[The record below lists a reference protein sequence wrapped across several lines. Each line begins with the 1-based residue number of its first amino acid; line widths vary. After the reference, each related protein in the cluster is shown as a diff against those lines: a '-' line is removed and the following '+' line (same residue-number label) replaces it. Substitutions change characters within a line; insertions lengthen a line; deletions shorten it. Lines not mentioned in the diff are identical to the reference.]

1 MRKTLLF
8 VCHSREN
15 GNPDSLRAWPRA
27 CADATNATAATLRN
41 LAASIAIRLVFLL
54 FTAWSLFFCAALHAQ
69 ANFFQGKSVRVIRGG
84 QPGDLY
90 DLWTRHIATYLGKH
104 IPGNPSVT
112 VQNMPGAGSVI
123 ASNYVY
129 NVSKPDGLTLGSI
142 NPGIYMDQLIGRK
155 EVQYD
160 WSKFNWIGTPEQTES
175 VVFFRGDSPYKTID
189 DLRKAPEP
197 PKCGS
202 TGTASTTYHIPKL
215 IEEIFGV
222 KFNIITGYQGAAD
235 IDVAVERGELQC
247 RLITIAAFFG
257 REPHITWYKKGFT
270 RPFVQTGR
278 KRDPQLPETPTLY
291 DLMDRYKSRDADRR
305 LATLV
310 MAPNEFGRPWTAPPG
325 MAQDRVKI
333 LRDAWWNTLKDPELL
348 ADAKKRNW
356 PVEPVGGEQLAT
368 LAKEVIAQ
376 PPEVIARLKKLLAE

>member
-1 MRKTLLF
+1 MRIEICLVLGTLLLGLSHA
-8 VCHSREN
+8 V
-15 GNPDSLRAWPRA
+15 
-27 CADATNATAATLRN
+27 
-41 LAASIAIRLVFLL
+41 
-54 FTAWSLFFCAALHAQ
+54 HAQ
-69 ANFFQGKSVRVIRGG
+69 PTFFQGKSIKVVRGG

-104 IPGNPSVT
+104 IPGNPSIM

-123 ASNYVY
+123 AANFVY
-129 NVSKPDGLTLGSI
+129 NVAKPDGLTLGSI

-160 WSKFNWIGTPEQTES
+160 WSKFGWLGTPEQTES
-175 VVFFRGDSPYKTID
+175 VVFFRGDTPYKTID
-189 DLRKAPEP
+189 DLRKSTEP

-215 IEEIFGV
+215 LEEIFAV
-222 KFNIITGYQGAAD
+222 KFTIITGYQGAAD
-235 IDVAVERGELQC
+235 IDLALERGELQC

-270 RPFVQTGR
+270 RPFVQTGK
-278 KRDPQLPETPTLY
+278 KRDSLLPDTPTLY
-291 DLMDRYKSRDADRR
+291 DLMDRYKTRDAERR
-305 LATLV
+305 LAVLV

-325 MAQDRVKI
+325 IAADRLKI
-333 LRDAWWNTLKDPELL
+333 LRDGWSNTLKDPELL
-348 ADAKKRNW
+348 AEAKKRGW
-356 PVEPVGGEQLAT
+356 PVEPVGGEELAA

-376 PPEVIARLKKLLAE
+376 PPDVVQRLKKLLGE

>member
-1 MRKTLLF
+1 MRKNFLCLSLSALLSALSF
-8 VCHSREN
+8 F
-15 GNPDSLRAWPRA
+15 GAML
-27 CADATNATAATLRN
+27 
-41 LAASIAIRLVFLL
+41 LAFSVPA
-54 FTAWSLFFCAALHAQ
+54 HAQ
-69 ANFFQGKSVRVIRGG
+69 PDFFQGKSVRVIRGG

-104 IPGNPSVT
+104 IPGNPSIT

-123 ASNYVY
+123 AANFVY
-129 NVSKPDGLTLGSI
+129 NVAKPDGLTLGSI

-160 WSKFNWIGTPEQTES
+160 WSKFNWLGTPEQTES
-175 VVFFRGDSPYKTID
+175 LFFFRGDSPYKTID
-189 DLRKAPEP
+189 DLRKATEP

-215 IEEIFGV
+215 IEEVFGV
-222 KFNIITGYQGAAD
+222 KFNIIIGYQGAAD
-235 IDVAVERGELQC
+235 IDVALERGELQC

-278 KRDPQLPETPTLY
+278 KRDPLLPETPTLY
-291 DLMDRYKSRDADRR
+291 DLMDRYKTRDADRR

-325 MAQDRVKI
+325 MAADRVKT
-333 LRDAWWNTLKDPELL
+333 LRDAWMKTLNDPELL

-356 PVEPVGGEQLAT
+356 PVEPVGGEQLSA

-376 PPEVIARLKKLLAE
+376 PPEVIARLKKLLGE

>member
-1 MRKTLLF
+1 MSGDAGCAVRFRCALF
-8 VCHSREN
+8 ATVVKSIT
-15 GNPDSLRAWPRA
+15 DLRVLISGL
-27 CADATNATAATLRN
+27 CAM
-41 LAASIAIRLVFLL
+41 L
-54 FTAWSLFFCAALHAQ
+54 FAVNFSVHAQ
-69 ANFFQGKSVRVIRGG
+69 DNFFQGKSIRVIRGG

-104 IPGNPSVT
+104 IPGNPDIT

-123 ASNYVY
+123 AANYVY
-129 NVSKPDGLTLGSI
+129 NVAKPDGLTLGSI

-160 WSKFNWIGTPEQTES
+160 WVKFNWLGTPEQTES
-175 VVFFRGDSPYKTID
+175 VLIFRGDSPYKTID
-189 DLRKAPEP
+189 DLRKATEP

-215 IEEIFGV
+215 IEEIFAV
-222 KFNIITGYQGAAD
+222 KFTVITGYQGAAD
-235 IDVAVERGELQC
+235 IDVALERGELQC

-270 RPFVQTGR
+270 RAFVQTGR

-291 DLMDRYKSRDADRR
+291 DLMDRYKTRDADRR
-305 LATLV
+305 LATLIT
-310 MAPNEFGRPWTAPPG
+310 APNEFGRPWTAPPG
-325 MAQDRVKI
+325 VAADRLKI
-333 LRDAWWNTLKDPELL
+333 LREAWSKTLKDPDLL
-348 ADAKKRNW
+348 AEANKRRW
-356 PVEPVGGEQLAT
+356 PVEPVDGERLAT

-376 PPEVIARLKKLLAE
+376 PPEVVQRLRKLLGE

>member
-1 MRKTLLF
+1 MRKFVCAVSVTFNVSLLF
-8 VCHSREN
+8 GGSLVL
-15 GNPDSLRAWPRA
+15 NPAL
-27 CADATNATAATLRN
+27 NAQ
-41 LAASIAIRLVFLL
+41 S
-54 FTAWSLFFCAALHAQ
+54 
-69 ANFFQGKSVRVIRGG
+69 NFFQGKSVRVIRGG

-104 IPGNPSVT
+104 IPGNPSIT

-123 ASNYVY
+123 AANYVY
-129 NVSKPDGLTLGSI
+129 NISKPDGLTLGSL

-160 WSKFNWIGTPEQTES
+160 WAKFNWLGTPEQTES

-189 DLRKAPEP
+189 DLRKATEP

-215 IEEIFGV
+215 IEEVFGV
-222 KFNIITGYQGAAD
+222 KFNIITGYQGAGD
-235 IDVAVERGELQC
+235 IDLAVERGELQC

-257 REPHITWYKKGFT
+257 REPHITWFKKGFT
-270 RPFVQTGR
+270 RAFVQTGR
-278 KRDPQLPETPTLY
+278 KRDPLLPETPTFY
-291 DLMDRYKSRDADRR
+291 DLMDRYKSRDAERR

-325 MAQDRVKI
+325 MADDRLKI
-333 LRDAWWNTLKDPELL
+333 LREAWLNTLADPELV
-348 ADAKKRNW
+348 AEAKKRNW
-356 PVEPVGGEQLAT
+356 PVEPVGGERLAA

-376 PPEVIARLKKLLAE
+376 PPDVVVRLKKLLAE